1 MPLSLQSSSV
11 GTPQRSVVCTEPRT
25 RGLGTSPALASSSS
39 AVGLLEVREQ
49 GMAIMHF
56 MYKGM
61 QKKIWAEI
69 DLWGGWYLYR
79 KFRYLWVSK
88 HG

>member
-1 MPLSLQSSSV
+1 MIPLSS
-11 GTPQRSVVCTEPRT
+11 TPQCSYPQRFVACTEPRT
-25 RGLGTSPALASSSS
+25 GGLGTSPALASSS

-61 QKKIWAEI
+61 QKKIWAKI
-69 DLWGGWYLYR
+69 DLWDGWYLYR
-79 KFRYLWVSK
+79 KFRYIWGSK